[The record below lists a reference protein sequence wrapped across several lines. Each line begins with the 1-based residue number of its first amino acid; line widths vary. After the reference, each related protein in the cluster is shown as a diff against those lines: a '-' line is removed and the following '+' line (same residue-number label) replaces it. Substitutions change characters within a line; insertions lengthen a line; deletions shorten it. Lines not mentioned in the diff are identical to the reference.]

1 MDIVK
6 IVVIA
11 LVFAVIIIYLQSVN
25 REIALVAAIVAGTII
40 IMSVLDLL
48 GEVFSLYQEI
58 AALGEI
64 GNDILKLI
72 IKITLICYIVEF
84 AVGVIEDFGLKSLAD
99 KVTLAGKLVVIVL
112 ATPLIISLIKT
123 IKDLII

>member
-11 LVFAVIIIYLQSVN
+11 LVFAVIIIYLQSIN

-40 IMSVLDLL
+40 IISVLDLL
-48 GEVFSLYQEI
+48 SQVFSFYQEI
-58 AALGEI
+58 ASLGEI
-64 GNDILKLI
+64 GSDILKLI

-99 KVTLAGKLVVIVL
+99 KVTLSGKLIIIVL
-112 ATPLIISLIKT
+112 VAPVIISLIKV
-123 IKDLII
+123 IKNLII

>member
-11 LVFAVIIIYLQSVN
+11 LVFAVIIIYLQSIN
-25 REIALVAAIVAGTII
+25 KEIALVAAIVAGTII

-58 AALGEI
+58 AALGEV
-64 GNDILKLI
+64 GSDVLKLI

-99 KVTLAGKLVVIVL
+99 KVTLSGKLIVIVL
-112 ATPLIISLIKT
+112 VAPVIISLIKA
-123 IKDLII
+123 IKNLII